1 MHTLVVDRYDAV
13 PNPVPKTLS
22 DTWCESVCALRK
34 ASKDLRVTT
43 NPCREMRPR
52 ISWQCTPTGSV
63 QHEWGSDEQ
72 KNPRHRLTPALF
84 ISSCACS
91 NDKRQER
98 WVQKVSKKSRT
109 LFPRDHAGRLRR
121 SSSNLFSNSGCQPI
135 WPSSAKPWC
144 LPRVKKGSLYR
155 SDRKSTRLH

>member
-13 PNPVPKTLS
+13 SNPVPKTLS
-22 DTWCESVCALRK
+22 DTWCESVYALRK
-34 ASKDLRVTT
+34 TGKDLRVTA
-43 NPCREMRPR
+43 NPCREMRTR

-63 QHEWGSDEQ
+63 QHEWGGDEH
-72 KNPRHRLTPALF
+72 KNPRHRLMPAPF

-91 NDKRQER
+91 NDECQTR
-98 WVQKVSKKSRT
+98 WVPKVSKKARR
-109 LFPRDHAGRLRR
+109 LFPRDHAGGLRS
-121 SSSNLFSNSGCQPI
+121 SSSNLFWNSGCQPI

-155 SDRKSTRLH
+155 SRTRITV